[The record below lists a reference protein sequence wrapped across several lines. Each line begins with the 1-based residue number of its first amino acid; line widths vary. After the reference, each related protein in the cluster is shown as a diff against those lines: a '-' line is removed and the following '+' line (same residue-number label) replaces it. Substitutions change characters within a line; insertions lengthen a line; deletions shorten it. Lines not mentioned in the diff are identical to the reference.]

1 MEELKLF
8 LENLDHDGRFI
19 THHTFSMDLNNGS
32 FNDNKERILKD
43 LQYGIDNFDMEQINQ
58 NKKCKEK
65 FIMDIV
71 DVLVAGSLGD
81 VRNQPNKF
89 VEAFEIGKKF

>member
-8 LENLDHDGRFI
+8 LENLDPDGRFI

-43 LQYGIDNFDMEQINQ
+43 LQYGIDNFDMNRLTKIRNA
-58 NKKCKEK
+58 KR
-65 FIMDIV
+65 
-71 DVLVAGSLGD
+71 SL
-81 VRNQPNKF
+81 
-89 VEAFEIGKKF
+89 

>member
-8 LENLDHDGRFI
+8 LENLDHDSRFI

-43 LQYGIDNFDMEQINQ
+43 LQYGIDNFDMNRLTKIRNA
-58 NKKCKEK
+58 KR
-65 FIMDIV
+65 
-71 DVLVAGSLGD
+71 SL
-81 VRNQPNKF
+81 
-89 VEAFEIGKKF
+89 

>member
-43 LQYGIDNFDMEQINQ
+43 LQYGIDNFDME
-58 NKKCKEK
+58 
-65 FIMDIV
+65 
-71 DVLVAGSLGD
+71 
-81 VRNQPNKF
+81 
-89 VEAFEIGKKF
+89 